1 MPQPRRNIGIE
12 SPGFNAAVVRK
23 DEDGWKFLVLRR
35 AESET
40 YGGTWTFVTGSKQ
53 GKETL
58 AQGVARELREE
69 TGLSD
74 VRLWATEYVVQ
85 FYEPENDKI
94 WILPLVVAVVPEGA
108 RIKLSDENQEFQWLT
123 PDKARNRVTW
133 KNLVRA
139 IDDLVDELEIYP
151 ARNWVEIKP

>member
-1 MPQPRRNIGIE
+1 MPRPRRNIGIE
-12 SPGFNAAVVRK
+12 SPGFNAAVVKK
-23 DEDGWKFLVLRR
+23 DEDGWKFLVLQR

-58 AQGVARELREE
+58 ARAVARELEEE
-69 TGLSD
+69 TGVSD
-74 VRLWATEYVVQ
+74 ARLWATEYVVQ

-94 WILPLVVAVVPEGA
+94 WILPLVVAVVPEDA
-108 RIKLSDENQEFQWLT
+108 NVKLSDENQQFKWLSSE
-123 PDKARNRVTW
+123 KARNRVTW

-139 IDDLVDELEIYP
+139 IDDVVDELEIYP
-151 ARNWVEIKP
+151 ARNWVEIKS